1 MDRIDTACII
11 DDDNIFIYG
20 LKRMMQVAK
29 FCDSIMI
36 YRDGQEAL
44 DSLKAIISN
53 KEKLPDVILLDLNMP
68 ILDGW
73 QFLDEFVQIELDK
86 KIIIYIVSSSVDPA
100 DVLRAQEYS
109 AVTNYILKPV
119 SMEVLQEIFQDIKRD
134 ITPDKIDK

>member
-1 MDRIDTACII
+1 MACII
-11 DDDNIFIYG
+11 DDDDIFIYG
-20 LKRMMQVAK
+20 LKRMMQVAN

-44 DSLKAIISN
+44 DSLKAIIKN

-73 QFLDEFVQIELDK
+73 QFLDEFVQINLDQ
-86 KIIIYIVSSSVDPA
+86 KITIYVVSSSVDPA
-100 DVLRAQEYS
+100 DVLKAQEYS
-109 AVTNYILKPV
+109 VVSNYIVKPV